1 METRRMC
8 PHCRAFISTKDR
20 TCPYCHEEV
29 EPRRAGSSSGG
40 PALGGLIPQA
50 HFTTVLLITINIGLY
65 LAMTIYSLK
74 GDNPQAFM
82 DLDTRT
88 LIAFGAKFTPAIAL
102 GQYWRLVLA
111 GFLHLNL
118 LHILMNM
125 WVLFDLGA
133 TVEEF
138 YGTARFIVIY
148 FVATVAGF
156 YASAVFSPA
165 LSAGAS
171 AGLFGLIGAMI
182 ALGVRDRTGMGGA
195 IRGMYIRWAIYVT
208 IIGFFLGA
216 DHAAHFGGGLAGFA
230 LAFLGGTPSAF
241 GGTRESVWK
250 GLAVASIALTAVS
263 FVLMVSFLVSARL

>member
-1 METRRMC
+1 MC

-29 EPRRAGSSSGG
+29 EPRRVARGPSG
-40 PALGGLIPQA
+40 PILGGLVPHA
-50 HFTTVLLITINIGLY
+50 HFTTVLLITVNIGLY

-74 GDNPQAFM
+74 GDNPAAFM
-82 DLDTRT
+82 DLDPTT
-88 LIAFGAKFTPAIAL
+88 LVAFGAKFNPAILA
-102 GQYWRLVLA
+102 GQYWRLVMA

-118 LHILMNM
+118 IHILMNM

-138 YGTARFIVIY
+138 YGTARFIAFY
-148 FVATVAGF
+148 FAATVVGF
-156 YASAVFSPA
+156 YASATFSAA

-182 ALGVRDRTGMGGA
+182 ALGVRDRTGFGAA
-195 IRGMYIRWAIYVT
+195 IRGMYIRWAVYVT

-216 DHAAHFGGGLAGFA
+216 DHFAHFGGGFAGFV
-230 LAFLGGTPSAF
+230 LAFLSGTPSGL
-241 GGTRESVWK
+241 GGPKETFWK
-250 GLAVASIALTAVS
+250 ALAAISIALTALC
-263 FVLMVSFLVSARL
+263 FVLMVSFLVTARL